1 MNQRIVLATGNRGK
15 VEEMQSILAP
25 FGLQVVPQ
33 SEFGVPEADE
43 TGLTFVENAI
53 IKARNAAA
61 HTGLP
66 AIADD
71 SGLEVDFLKGVPG
84 IYSSRFAGITAH
96 SSDNVAKLLADMK
109 EVPDSE
115 RTARLQCLMVFIRH
129 DRDPTPIICQGTW
142 EGAILHAAQGDG
154 GFGYDPVFYVP
165 THNCASAELSAE
177 LKNQLSHR
185 GQALRKLAEVLKNN
199 VGWAPPTSTA
209 TSAPVV
215 GNAHPT

>member
-115 RTARLQCLMVFIRH
+115 RTARFQCLMVLIRH